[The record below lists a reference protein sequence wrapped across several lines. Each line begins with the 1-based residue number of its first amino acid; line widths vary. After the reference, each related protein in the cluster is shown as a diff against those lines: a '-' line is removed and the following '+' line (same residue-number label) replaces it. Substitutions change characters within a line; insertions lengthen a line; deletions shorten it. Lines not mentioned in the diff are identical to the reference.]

1 MNIIGGREWYRLGMG
16 NVYPLKRRQNSFEN
30 VQRTCFPASSVP
42 KDRMWGLR
50 DALVQRW
57 QMATAHRPTPSS
69 QPRATWNSV
78 SGRFPVIRGPE
89 GKSLCWVMGLGVWY
103 WQPRCRAFAPPA
115 LAPGLVQSLSI
126 TDEAHG
132 PEAGPALAS
141 HRMAQQR
148 QSLGRVAPGLPPRSD
163 RTSTFYHPAAF
174 LPG

>member
-1 MNIIGGREWYRLGMG
+1 MIPAGDGKCLSFEKERE
-16 NVYPLKRRQNSFEN
+16 SFEN
-30 VQRTCFPASSVP
+30 AQRTCFPASSIP
-42 KDRMWGLR
+42 KDRIWGLR

-57 QMATAHRPTPSS
+57 QMATAHRRTPSS
-69 QPRATWNSV
+69 QPRTTWNSV
-78 SGRFPVIRGPE
+78 SGRFPVIRGSE
-89 GKSLCWVMGLGVWY
+89 GKSLCWVVGLGVRY

-148 QSLGRVAPGLPPRSD
+148 QSPGRIVPGLPPRSD

-174 LPG
+174 FPG